1 MVCFALRKVFRRLFS
16 ISATLNASFLATFC
30 QRAPRPIMS
39 ILSDQDNP
47 KNGEYDETGTL
58 AEVPTPFFGAEIEG
72 PGFDLPR

>member
-1 MVCFALRKVFRRLFS
+1 MVSFALRKVFRRLFS

-58 AEVPTPFFGAEIEG
+58 AEVSTPFFGAEIEG
-72 PGFDLPR
+72 SGYDLPR